1 MNLETLAA
9 FRGELWARRVL
20 RRIASA
26 GGISAE
32 RPWPG
37 KITEARKLAGML
49 GRPQLVEALAAIIQ
63 ERASVA
69 WRLAV
74 PRALLKRS

>member
-9 FRGELWARRVL
+9 FRGEVWAKRVL
-20 RRIASA
+20 RRLSLRGAPS
-26 GGISAE
+26 SD

-37 KITEARKLAGML
+37 KLAEAKKLAGMF
-49 GRPQLVEALAAIIQ
+49 GRPQLIDALAAIIQ

-69 WRLAV
+69 WRRLSV
-74 PRALLKRS
+74 RP

>member
-9 FRGELWARRVL
+9 FRGEAWAKRVL
-20 RRIASA
+20 RRVAPLLGSSS
-26 GGISAE
+26 G

-37 KITEARKLAGML
+37 KMTEARKLAGAL
-49 GRPQLVEALAAIIQ
+49 GRPQLVDALAVIIQ

-69 WRLAV
+69 WRLHGE
-74 PRALLKRS
+74 P